1 MTTQTQ
7 WAIDST
13 HSEIAFKIRHLM
25 IAHVRGTFKTFDA
38 TIITTN
44 RDFTTVE
51 VDLRIAASSIQTGDK
66 GRDEHLMSKDFFD
79 VQNHKEIVFRC
90 NTISKEDADGNH
102 EMWGELTIKNITKKV
117 KMDVEFGGISKDPWG
132 NEKAGFT
139 VTGKLNRSD
148 WGLTWNTPLDSGGVM
163 VSDEVQIACELE
175 LVNKGLI
182 DLKIASAD
190 SHHAPSFIL

>member
-1 MTTQTQ
+1 MYNLGLN
-7 WAIDST
+7 
-13 HSEIAFKIRHLM
+13 K
-25 IAHVRGTFKTFDA
+25 
-38 TIITTN
+38 
-44 RDFTTVE
+44 
-51 VDLRIAASSIQTGDK
+51 SSIKTGDK
-66 GRDEHLMSKDFFD
+66 SRDEHLLSKDFFD
-79 VQNHKEIVFRC
+79 VENFKEMIFKC

-139 VTGKLNRSD
+139 VTGKINRLD

-163 VSDEVQIACELE
+163 VSDEVQISCEIE

-182 DLKIASAD
+182 DLKITSANSKQTH
-190 SHHAPSFIL
+190 SHLS